1 VEEIMA
7 MSPRYSL
14 GMLLATGLVLSSAAS
29 AADWPT
35 RNISIIVSYSA
46 GGATDIL
53 ARKVAEGLTTIL
65 GKTVI
70 VENRPGAGGTL
81 GTTLAASSKPDGYT
95 LFLGQ
100 VSSHGI
106 APNLYTTL
114 KYDPVKSFEPIIYLE
129 SIPNILV
136 VNKDLPVNSVDE
148 LVKYAKA
155 HPDKLNFA
163 SSGIGS
169 STHLSGEMF
178 KSQAGIQMTHIPFP
192 GSAQAVTSVISG
204 QTQLMFDNMPS
215 AYQYVL
221 SGHLKALAV
230 TTVKRAPL
238 APSIP
243 TLAEAATVTKM
254 PNFEATSWFGLFA
267 PAGTPKGIIER
278 VNVAVNELL
287 KKPALIKFM
296 HDGGAVPAGGTPQDL
311 AKHVASELAKWK
323 AVIEKAGIAKQ

>member
-1 VEEIMA
+1 ML
-7 MSPRYSL
+7 MSLRRSL
-14 GMLLATGLVLSSAAS
+14 AMLLAAGLALGSVTAQA
-29 AADWPT
+29 AADWPS
-35 RNISIIVSYSA
+35 RNMTIIVSYSA

-53 ARKVAEGLTTIL
+53 ARKVAEGLTTLL

-81 GTTLAASSKPDGYT
+81 GTTLAANAKPDGYT

-114 KYDPVKSFEPIIYLE
+114 KYDPVKSFKPIIYLE
-129 SIPNILV
+129 SIPNVLV

-148 LVKYAKA
+148 LIKYAKA
-155 HPDKLNFA
+155 NPDKLNFA
-163 SSGIGS
+163 SSGIGA

-178 KSQAGIQMTHIPFP
+178 KSQAGIKMTHIPFP

-230 TTVKRAPL
+230 TTSKRAPQ
-238 APSIP
+238 APNIP
-243 TLAEAATVTKM
+243 TLAEAATVVRMT
-254 PNFEATSWFGLFA
+254 NYEATAWFGLFA
-267 PAGTPKGIIER
+267 PADTPKDIIAR
-278 VNVAVNELL
+278 INAATNEVL
-287 KKPALIKFM
+287 KKPEVIKFM

-311 AKHVASELAKWK
+311 AKHVASELARWK
-323 AVIEKAGIAKQ
+323 AVIEQAGITKQ